1 MPVAEY
7 MLICLEATVQYKN
20 WLDNDSYILLFIYYI
35 FCSYKH
41 SKTFFKTSIDSMF

>member
-20 WLDNDSYILLFIYYI
+20 WLDNDNYILLFIYLHI
-35 FCSYKH
+35 LFL
-41 SKTFFKTSIDSMF
+41 